1 MVQAKV
7 AAVLGAIA
15 MVTILAYGFIQGDFA
30 AEGRQLL
37 GMPWGRVSLVD
48 LYVGFVLFSCW
59 IVYRNG
65 FSVPS
70 ILWIAAVVVLGSLAI
85 CLYVLVALQRSKGD
99 WMVFFRGRHAKEAH
113 CP

>member
-1 MVQAKV
+1 MDQAKV

-15 MVTILAYGFIQGDFA
+15 MMGIITYGFIGGDFA

-59 IVYRNG
+59 IVYRDG
-65 FSVPS
+65 FSLAS
-70 ILWIAAVVVLGSLAI
+70 TLWIAAVMVLGSLSI
-85 CLYVLVALQRSKGD
+85 CVYVLVALQRSRRD
-99 WMVFFRGRHAKEAH
+99 WALFFRGRHAGEQRRT
-113 CP
+113 